1 MSDSEDEATGKD
13 RVLKVVLLGD
23 GTAGKTSI
31 ATRFSQNHFGK
42 SYQQTMGLDFF
53 LKRITLPGRAQE
65 SLSFRVNNL
74 MHATSRLASQPPCRL
89 GLTLV
94 LVGAFDRST
103 RQ

>member
-13 RVLKVVLLGD
+13 KVLKVVLLGD

-53 LKRITLPGRAQE
+53 LKRIILSGRAHTNHLVLE
-65 SLSFRVNNL
+65 VIFG
-74 MHATSRLASQPPCRL
+74 HWPASQS
-89 GLTLV
+89 
-94 LVGAFDRST
+94 ASWS
-103 RQ
+103 